1 MRHLVPGYLPWIRDD
16 TKKRI
21 SGFSQLETRSMYGAG
36 DTENAIIDLRDVG
49 KFVVRIIVDERTL
62 NKYVFVYAAVN

>member
-1 MRHLVPGYLPWIRDD
+1 
-16 TKKRI
+16 
-21 SGFSQLETRSMYGAG
+21 MYGAG

-49 KFVVRIIVDERTL
+49 KFDVRIIVDERTL